1 MYNDVLDK
9 LMDQIPKDKMIE
21 AQKHLTQKQM
31 EKIGVPRKAILKAA
45 QKFKYD
51 DPDELIK
58 SKNLIHLELRKV
70 YDFIEA
76 NVKDNDKI
84 FLEQST
90 KIPIEDSVI
99 CINDPKCPNSKLYY
113 YAEQAY
119 NRAYIYI
126 YIKGTILNRY
136 IDTISPLMLITVKLK
151 DGEADVKFHK
161 NAIGEKRFIKEKTEK
176 QTACDMLNLFIGS
189 NMYISQSLENRNTI
203 YKKKRTTKRISTNIS
218 NNNYKY
224 NKNKIIVMDKDKI
237 VYEIDSEKNLTEFKR
252 TYVRHIESWS
262 VRSFDRHYK
271 SGKVVHINAHTRG
284 NKSVKADKK
293 EYTLK

>member
-1 MYNDVLDK
+1 MYNDVLDE
-9 LMDQIPKDKMIE
+9 LMEQIPKEKINE
-21 AQKHLTQKQM
+21 AQKHLTQKQI
-31 EKIGVPRKAILKAA
+31 EKIGVPRKALLKVT
-45 QKFKYD
+45 QKFKYN
-51 DPDELIK
+51 DPNELMK

-76 NVKDNDKI
+76 NIKDDDKI

-90 KIPIEDSVI
+90 KIPIEDSII
-99 CINDPKCPNSKLYY
+99 CINDPKCPQSKLYY
-113 YAEQAY
+113 YSEQAY
-119 NRAYIYI
+119 NKAYIYI

-136 IDTISPLMLITVKLK
+136 IDTISPLMLLTVRLK
-151 DGEADVKFHK
+151 DGETDVKFHK
-161 NAIGEKRFIKEKTEK
+161 SAVGDKKFIKERTEK
-176 QTACDMLNLFIGS
+176 QTASDMLNLFIGS
-189 NMYISQSLENRNTI
+189 NMYISQSLENRDTI
-203 YKKKRTTKRISTNIS
+203 YKKKRNTERNNNTT

-224 NKNKIIVMDKDKI
+224 NKNKIIVMNKEKI

-252 TYVRHIESWS
+252 TYIRHVESWS

-293 EYTLK
+293 QYTLK